1 MATETS
7 APERDAILLRS
18 STIAS
23 ATMGGIP
30 VNESLTGLNVA
41 GEHRHRPSGGEGQL
55 LGDVRIGDR
64 LWASQSIDF
73 AIVSIR
79 RQDFGDDVTDI
90 ATVAGADTPARS
102 RA

>member
-1 MATETS
+1 
-7 APERDAILLRS
+7 
-18 STIAS
+18 
-23 ATMGGIP
+23 MGGIP

-41 GEHRHRPSGGEGQL
+41 AEHRDRPSGEGQL

-64 LWASQSIDF
+64 LCASQSIDF